1 MEKWQK
7 KININDVNSFLP
19 DNTYYGTKD
28 FFENKYNNMLL
39 DGMSEVLET
48 ESRKEHDELDV
59 KESIENFKNKMKL
72 FNEQVDLEFKIAESK
87 HIITIADE
95 TNSEENERP
104 NTPIEGI
111 YNENDYK
118 DIIEFYK

>member
-7 KININDVNSFLP
+7 KIDINDVNSFLP
-19 DNTYYGTKD
+19 DNTYYGTKE
-28 FFENKYNNMLL
+28 FWENKYNNMLL

-48 ESRKEHDELDV
+48 ESRKEHDKLDV
-59 KESIENFKNKMKL
+59 TESIENFKNKMKL
-72 FNEQVDLEFKIAESK
+72 FNEQVDLEFKLAESK
-87 HIITIADE
+87 NVKTIDDE
-95 TNSEENERP
+95 IENERP
-104 NTPIEGI
+104 NTPIEGII